1 LYQSLLQD
9 ASFFDLLLKIDRD
22 LAAEAREGGCTCGGA
37 LHRANYERKP
47 SGGPPDLDPDHMT
60 RFSFCCAREGCRRRL
75 TPRSLRFLGRRV
87 FFAVVVLL
95 VPVLR
100 DGPTPVRMS
109 RLCEIFAVSVR
120 SIRRWRRFWRE
131 AFARS
136 RVWRAARRRFTTAIE
151 AQEMPRSLI
160 EAFSGLAEAKE
171 RVIAVLRLMA
181 SIEVR
186 FVLAF

>member
-1 LYQSLLQD
+1 
-9 ASFFDLLLKIDRD
+9 
-22 LAAEAREGGCTCGGA
+22 
-37 LHRANYERKP
+37 
-47 SGGPPDLDPDHMT
+47 
-60 RFSFCCAREGCRRRL
+60 
-75 TPRSLRFLGRRV
+75 V

-109 RLCEIFAVSVR
+109 RLCEIFDVSVR

-136 RVWRAARRRFTTAIE
+136 RAWRAARGRFTTAID

-160 EAFSGLAEAKE
+160 EVFSGLAEAKE
-171 RVIAVLRLMA
+171 RVIAVLRLVA

-186 FVLAF
+186 VVLAF